1 MTMIALSGEVGAGK
15 DTVADLMVDA
25 LGSRGVQAEIRRF
38 AQPIK
43 DTCYDLGIDPDTREQ
58 KEVSQVYVI
67 PARELEQAVR
77 RNFPY
82 LSEKEQFQVIHDVWT
97 KLICGPRY
105 KNSDAGFLF
114 SPRQF
119 QQWLGEAVRNQRQD
133 YYMQTMLAECAKR
146 PDVLFVIPDCR
157 YLNEVGIAHTSLY
170 IERPNNPCRIST
182 TDSSE
187 SYQAQLKE
195 QAEFVLLNEHACGED
210 WKESL
215 EYQVN
220 YLIDQL
226 TARGYLDDVSTTDAA

>member
-15 DTVADLMVDA
+15 DTVADIMVDA

-43 DTCYDLGIDPDTREQ
+43 DTCYDLGIDPDTRSQ
-58 KEVSQVYVI
+58 KESVQPYLIHCSDLIRVI
-67 PARELEQAVR
+67 GK
-77 RNFPY
+77 NFPY
-82 LSEKEQFQVIHDVWT
+82 LDGQQRDEVISEVWI
-97 KLICGPRY
+97 KLINCPRNEVGL
-105 KNSDAGFLF
+105 KMF

-119 QQWLGEAVRNQRQD
+119 QQWLGEAVRTQRQD
-133 YYMQTMLAECAKR
+133 YYMQTMLAECSKR

-157 YLNEVGIAHTSLY
+157 YLNEVGIAHTSMY
-170 IERPNNPCRIST
+170 IERPNNPCRIDT